1 MAGVVGARKPKV
13 ILHDAA
19 DQAEHLQEM
28 QRLER
33 RFGVGTEGSQG
44 SEDESAAR
52 RGHAGRAGQSWPDAV
67 YSGDVAGQ
75 CNQHGANHGANV
87 PWLLLQAEQAGY
99 AIPLRGRCRKRLT
112 ERSYRVR
119 DIAWNK
125 KQNVGNWWQDGR
137 RRVR

>member
-33 RFGVGTEGSQG
+33 RLELVLKDLRVLRTSLQ
-44 SEDESAAR
+44 R
-52 RGHAGRAGQSWPDAV
+52 
-67 YSGDVAGQ
+67 DVATQGVLGSRGLTQ
-75 CNQHGANHGANV
+75 FIVETLRDSVIRHGANHGANV

-99 AIPLRGRCRKRLT
+99 AIPLPRTMSKRLT

-125 KQNVGNWWQDGR
+125 EAECWYWCKTEDAE
-137 RRVR
+137 